1 MPTAAMPAHAAH
13 FATRLKAAV
22 LRTGT
27 PVIVGID
34 PDIFQLPDA
43 FKPDAPSAA
52 GFAPKVR
59 AFCSEVLAAVADL
72 VPLVKFQSAYFEQL
86 GPAGAGVLA
95 ELMIE
100 AKQRGLLVILDV
112 KRGDIGS
119 TSAAYAEAYL
129 NPDSISGMGAD
140 AITLAPYMGT
150 DSLQPFVDA
159 AKTYKTGLFVCV
171 KTSNP
176 GSKDLQD
183 QVLKSDEVVYARVAN
198 FLRPLMESLEDGS
211 GSSSLGAVVGA
222 TFPQAAAE
230 LRALLPRSTFLVPGI
245 GAQQGDVASLKNFFD
260 ADGHGALVSSSR
272 AIIFPHKFKDK
283 LPWSREAV
291 RKAAH
296 ETIDDV
302 RQHVAITTR

>member
-1 MPTAAMPAHAAH
+1 MNAHEAH
-13 FATRLKAAV
+13 FATRLEAAV

-27 PVIVGID
+27 PVIAGID
-34 PDIFQLPDA
+34 PDIHQLPEA
-43 FKPDAPSAA
+43 FKPESNSAA
-52 GFAPKVR
+52 AWAPKVR

-86 GPAGAGVLA
+86 GPAGVGVLG
-95 ELMIE
+95 ELMVE

-119 TSAAYAEAYL
+119 TSSAYAEAYL
-129 NPDSISGMGAD
+129 NPHALSGMGAD

-159 AKTYKTGLFVCV
+159 AKKYGSGLFVCV

-183 QVLKSDEVVYARVAN
+183 QPLGSGELVYARVAN
-198 FLRPLMESLEDGS
+198 FLRPLAESLTGAS
-211 GSSSLGAVVGA
+211 GWSSLGAVVGA

-230 LRALLPRSTFLVPGI
+230 LRGLLPRSTFLVPGI
-245 GAQQGDVASLKNFFD
+245 GAQQGEIASLKNFFD
-260 ADGHGALVSSSR
+260 AEGRGALVSSSR
-272 AIIFPHKFKDK
+272 AIIFPHRFKDK
-283 LPWSREAV
+283 PAWSREAV
-291 RKAAH
+291 RRAAAD
-296 ETIDDV
+296 TITDV
-302 RQHVAITTR
+302 RQHVAIARP

>member
-1 MPTAAMPAHAAH
+1 MRSGAMNAHESG

-34 PDIFQLPDA
+34 PDIHQLPDA
-43 FKPDAPSAA
+43 FRAEADTAA
-52 GFAPKVR
+52 AWAPKVR
-59 AFCSEVLAAVADL
+59 AFCSELLAAVSDV

-86 GPAGAGVLA
+86 GPAGSAVLG
-95 ELMIE
+95 ELMLE

-119 TSAAYAEAYL
+119 TSTAYAEAYL
-129 NPDSISGMGAD
+129 NPKALSGMGAD
-140 AITLAPYMGT
+140 AITLAPYMGG

-159 AKTYKTGLFVCV
+159 AKKYGSGLFVCV

-183 QVLKSDEVVYARVAN
+183 QKLASGETVYARVAN
-198 FLRPLMESLEDGS
+198 FLRPATEALVDAS
-211 GSSSLGAVVGA
+211 GWSSLGAVVGA
-222 TFPQAAAE
+222 TFPEAAAE

-245 GAQQGDVASLKNFFD
+245 GAQQGEVASLKNFFD
-260 ADGHGALVSSSR
+260 DKGHGALVSSSR
-272 AIIFPHKFKDK
+272 AIIFPHRFKDK
-283 LPWSREAV
+283 LPWSRESVRRAAEETIADV
-291 RKAAH
+291 RK
-296 ETIDDV
+296 
-302 RQHVAITTR
+302 HVPVG